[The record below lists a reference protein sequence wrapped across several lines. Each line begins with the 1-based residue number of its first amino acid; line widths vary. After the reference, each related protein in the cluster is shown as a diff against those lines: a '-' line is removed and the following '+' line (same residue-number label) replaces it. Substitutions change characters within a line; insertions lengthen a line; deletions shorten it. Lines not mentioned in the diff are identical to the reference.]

1 MISSKSVT
9 RYTKAVTAE
18 YPVYR
23 TYTYSIAYMYKRA
36 CLFVFDRFFFL
47 PFSISFASLRR
58 PFSSLFLSRSRLL
71 YYFVTA
77 LCECLSFFP
86 FLLFITFIFARP
98 PRSPSSRFSLSFCHV
113 SFLFS
118 FLFVLFATN
127 RTTRYP
133 YFRLFDY
140 LVRE

>member
-36 CLFVFDRFFFL
+36 CLFVLIVSFSFPFPYPSRLSAALFPLFFC
-47 PFSISFASLRR
+47 PARVYSITSLQHCVNV
-58 PFSSLFLSRSRLL
+58 SLFSL
-71 YYFVTA
+71 
-77 LCECLSFFP
+77 FF
-86 FLLFITFIFARP
+86 TFIFARP